1 MDIQMI
7 SDLEYT
13 VKGIR
18 VPNWNNQK
26 YCVFDLEATG
36 IEQDTAH
43 ITQIGAVIIE
53 NGGVISKNTFN
64 TFVKPPKPIPEP
76 VEQFTGIYNAQL
88 KHAPSFK
95 DAYPDFRVFA
105 QDCILVTHAGYEYD
119 LPLLRH
125 ECARTEADMI
135 TNLCLDTKALF
146 TYLYPDVRDIISTD
160 VLIRY
165 YSIDDQDL
173 RRHDALAD
181 SLLIARIFTRMM
193 QDYGERRIKDLV
205 FDDPVTVKRFQIK
218 PLC

>member
-13 VKGIR
+13 MKGIR

-53 NGGVISKNTFN
+53 NGGVISEYTFN

-76 VEQFTGIYNAQL
+76 VEQFTGIYTAQL

-95 DAYPDFRVFA
+95 DAYPD
-105 QDCILVTHAGYEYD
+105 L
-119 LPLLRH
+119 
-125 ECARTEADMI
+125 
-135 TNLCLDTKALF
+135 
-146 TYLYPDVRDIISTD
+146 
-160 VLIRY
+160 
-165 YSIDDQDL
+165 
-173 RRHDALAD
+173 
-181 SLLIARIFTRMM
+181 
-193 QDYGERRIKDLV
+193 DYGERRIKDLV